1 MLVYH
6 RGFITEKD
14 GDSRAGDL
22 DTKSDVAFFL
32 FLSLNH
38 AVNVFFLKP

>member
-22 DTKSDVAFFL
+22 DTKSDVAFF
-32 FLSLNH
+32 FIF
-38 AVNVFFLKP
+38 VLKPCS